1 MTQEPS
7 REPSRTEQ
15 LARLGEVLAG
25 LAHEVRNPL
34 STIGLNLQLI
44 REDLADAQDTRD
56 KRTRKR
62 LTVVEAEVRRLQ
74 DILEEF
80 LRFARMP
87 DLNPARTDVN
97 AMLQAVVDF
106 SEPELRDR
114 GISLRCYPG
123 VDVGSAEI
131 DAGQVRAAVINLV
144 RNAADACARADEIIV
159 SSRRDKDMVFVQ
171 VIDTGSGMSP
181 DVMSKLFHPYFSTK
195 KAGTGLG
202 LPMVRRTVEL
212 HGGRVD
218 VRSEVGKGT
227 QFTLAFPVQ
236 QPQPGP
242 ATQGEAADG

>member
-1 MTQEPS
+1 MSKDPS
-7 REPSRTEQ
+7 REQSRTEQ
-15 LARLGEVLAG
+15 LARLGELLAG

-44 REDLADAQDTRD
+44 REDLTDSDDPRD
-56 KRTRKR
+56 RRTHKR

-87 DLNPARTDVN
+87 ELHTGSVDLNAL
-97 AMLQAVVDF
+97 LQSVVDF

-114 GISLRCYPG
+114 GISLRFYPG
-123 VDVGSAEI
+123 VDVGSADL
-131 DAGQVRAAVINLV
+131 DAGQVRAALINLV
-144 RNAADACARADEIIV
+144 RNAADACDSGDEVIV
-159 SSRRDKDMVFVQ
+159 SSRRDGDTVFVQ
-171 VIDTGSGMSP
+171 VIDSGSGMTP
-181 DVMSKLFHPYFSTK
+181 EVMAKVFQPYFSTK

-218 VRSEVGKGT
+218 VSSEVGRGT
-227 QFTLAFPVQ
+227 QFTLAFPVTHAK
-236 QPQPGP
+236 G
-242 ATQGEAADG
+242 GNDDG